1 MGGKALNAVG
11 LEALRM
17 SPELYE
23 AVWLEIKVAAALLA
37 SELGITDYRMERV
50 RHIRAKASHGDMD
63 ILIDS
68 KALYDALSQAQ
79 GIWAARV
86 NGSGVNSFAYTV
98 EGGVVQVDLIYADPE
113 EYEVASD
120 YFAWGDCS
128 NLIGRV
134 AHALGFKWGHD
145 GLWYKILDE
154 RNPDNVLRTVLV
166 TRSTE
171 EAFEILDYSYRRH
184 CVGFETPEDVY
195 KFIESSCYFQP
206 KFFLFENRNAKG
218 RTRDTKRPMYMEFLE
233 FCQTLQDHS
242 YYDYDLGGTRD
253 AVLAYAL
260 ASSPEF
266 KARMDFHTAELEDAE
281 AAKPLFNGRRVA
293 ELTGLTDK
301 PLGEFMG
308 FIVDLMGSKPIVY
321 AAVRKMATQVAV
333 DSWVH
338 RLFLVFQQRS
348 VS

>member
-23 AVWLEIKVAAALLA
+23 FVWAAVNLRA
-37 SELGITDYRMERV
+37 SEIAADLGISDYRMERV

-79 GIWAARV
+79 GLWAARV
-86 NGSGVNSFAYTV
+86 NGSGVNSFAFAV
-98 EGGVVQVDLIYADPE
+98 EDGVVQVDLIYTDPE
-113 EYEVASD
+113 EFEVARD

-171 EAFEILDYSYRRH
+171 EAFELLDYSYRRH
-184 CVGFETPEDVY
+184 ANGFNTPEDVY
-195 KFIESSCYFQP
+195 KFIETSCYFQP

-233 FCQTLQDHS
+233 FCRTLKDES
-242 YYDYDLGGTRD
+242 YYDYDLGGARD
-253 AVLAYAL
+253 TVLSLAL
-260 ASSPEF
+260 ATFPEF
-266 KARMDFHTAELEDAE
+266 KARMEFHTAELEDAE
-281 AAKPLFNGRRVA
+281 AAKPLFNGNRVA
-293 ELTGLTDK
+293 TLTGLVDK

-308 FIVDLMGSKPIVY
+308 FITELMGGKPVVY

-333 DSWVH
+333 DSWIH
-338 RLFLVFQQRS
+338 KLFLIFQQRS